1 MTVETDAKDFSPS
14 NVTQLDIRNGVIH
27 YKIRQQD
34 GTFAPMTVKD
44 TTSNRLFVQW
54 VQVHD

>member
-1 MTVETDAKDFSPS
+1 MIDLTK
-14 NVTQLDIRNGVIH
+14 LKIKNGTIH

-34 GTFAPMTVKD
+34 GMFQKMTCAD

>member
-1 MTVETDAKDFSPS
+1 MGENSEKAYNMDK
-14 NVTQLDIRNGVIH
+14 LHINGDQIH

-34 GTFAPMTVKD
+34 NTFVSMQCRD

-54 VQVHD
+54 VQIHD